1 MFLGSTGVGKTELS
15 KALALFLFDDK
26 NSMVRIDMSE
36 YMEKHAVS
44 RLIGAPPG
52 YVGYEKGGELTEA
65 IRRRPYSVVLFD
77 EIEKAHSDVFNIL
90 LQILDEGHLTDG
102 LGKNVNFKN
111 TIIILTSN
119 IGSEYFLDKKS
130 KKADIQRKV
139 LDKLQETMRPELIN
153 RLDEI
158 IVFNSLSKEDMGQIV
173 NIQLNE
179 LSRRLEQH
187 QIKIQFDDSIRDWLC
202 EVGYDPVYGAR
213 PLKRAIQKN
222 LEDKIA
228 KSIIAGEIVPDKEI
242 RLGYLDG
249 EIAEMK

>member
-1 MFLGSTGVGKTELS
+1 M
-15 KALALFLFDDK
+15 ALFLFDDK

-130 KKADIQRKV
+130 SKADIQKKV
-139 LDKLQETMRPELIN
+139 LEKLQATMRPELIN

-158 IVFNSLSKEDMGQIV
+158 IVFNGLSKEGMGKIV
-173 NIQLNE
+173 DIQLKE
-179 LSRRLEQH
+179 LTNRLEQH
-187 QIKIQFDDSIRDWLC
+187 QIKIKFDNSVKNWLC
-202 EVGYDPVYGAR
+202 EIGYYPIYGAR

-222 LEDKIA
+222 LEAKIA
-228 KSIIAGEIVPDKEI
+228 KAIISSEITQDTEHTMLYKNAEI
-242 RLGYLDG
+242 Q
-249 EIAEMK
+249 IQ